1 MKEKLKPR
9 VQQEERKREEGAR
22 ASTAVTTPK
31 KQPQSQSI
39 SPGRIA
45 GQVNQSMPMQ
55 LNTPRQHHQQI
66 GNSTSMQSSFM
77 NISLAESGAASKKH
91 GR

>member
-45 GQVNQSMPMQ
+45 G
-55 LNTPRQHHQQI
+55 
-66 GNSTSMQSSFM
+66 
-77 NISLAESGAASKKH
+77 
-91 GR
+91 